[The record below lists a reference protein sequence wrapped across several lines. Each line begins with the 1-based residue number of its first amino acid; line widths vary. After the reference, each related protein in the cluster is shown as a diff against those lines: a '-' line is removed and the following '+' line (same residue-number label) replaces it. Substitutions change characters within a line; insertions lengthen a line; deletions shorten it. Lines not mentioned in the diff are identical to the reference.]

1 MIDFPTIPIIL
12 TNYKSRMET
21 TSLGS
26 VSVPVLFFFF
36 FFLHKTELLYVLHKT
51 ESLYVFT

>member
-26 VSVPVLFFFF
+26 VSVPVLFF
-36 FFLHKTELLYVLHKT
+36 LHKTELLYVLHKT